1 MSRQKRSFGKPATQP
16 DDQAG
21 DLVHLLGE
29 QTDLESF
36 GEALGGVGDDDKPYQ
51 SLPVVHI
58 DQVPPQS
65 PSQPGNFKIRIGLIV
80 KMSDDYLFVILGAL
94 FQKNLVLSL
103 CVDSQARLSQIEVI
117 PPSSPLSNTTA
128 ISNLKVTCFKRF
140 RRDSSKFVDRDRFDG
155 SGSRFSLKAVLISNW
170 SEFSGK

>member
-58 DQVPPQS
+58 DQVQPQS

-80 KMSDDYLFVILGAL
+80 KMSDD
-94 FQKNLVLSL
+94 
-103 CVDSQARLSQIEVI
+103 
-117 PPSSPLSNTTA
+117 
-128 ISNLKVTCFKRF
+128 
-140 RRDSSKFVDRDRFDG
+140 
-155 SGSRFSLKAVLISNW
+155 
-170 SEFSGK
+170 